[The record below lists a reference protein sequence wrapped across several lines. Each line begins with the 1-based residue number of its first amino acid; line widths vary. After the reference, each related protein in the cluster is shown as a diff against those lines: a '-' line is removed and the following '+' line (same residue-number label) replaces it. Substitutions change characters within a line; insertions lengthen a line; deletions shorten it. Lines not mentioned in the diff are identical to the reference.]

1 MTVYGIFSTAKTNH
15 ASSVVQ
21 DGCSALR
28 RSRSVSRGS
37 VASANEAL
45 RALSQQ
51 GGRKACADCAKHLRL
66 AVFNEAERWSRAIES
81 SMTDEQI
88 RARVAELLAEWN
100 RIRSLSR
107 ALTDQAVSEARW
119 GELAAS
125 KRNHDRAAEQ
135 KAKASR
141 LLAAAKQLDPSHWS

>member
-1 MTVYGIFSTAKTNH
+1 MTVYGIFSTARTNH
-15 ASSVVQ
+15 YSTVDQ

-28 RSRSVSRGS
+28 RSRSIGRGT

-51 GGRKACADCAKHLRL
+51 GGRKACANCAKHLRL

-81 SMTDEQI
+81 SMTAEQI
-88 RARVAELLAEWN
+88 QARVAELVAEWN
-100 RIRSLSR
+100 TTHTLSR
-107 ALTDQAVSEARW
+107 TLTDQAVSEARW

-125 KRNHDRAAEQ
+125 KRNHDRAAEL
-135 KAKASR
+135 KAKSSR
-141 LLAAAKQLDPSHWS
+141 MLAAAKQLEPSHWL